1 MGRLVPADL
10 CWHENGKSFL
20 AIRELVHKRIHY
32 MCDTGALVNE
42 SHVLRIR
49 GIHMSKRTLA
59 YLLLALISSSLPV
72 SVSVARDSLP
82 VPGLVNPVTME
93 GKWTT
98 PDEWSDT
105 QRISMHVAE
114 GPESTGFLR
123 IKNDDQYLHLLVDF
137 ISDTTPAIRQTRGK
151 PVHWCYD
158 GVSVGIDE
166 HANEEKPKP
175 IGDRDDF
182 AECISRSTCL
192 LIEVRWLSGY
202 DAPLAVTPSSASIEG
217 AMSYDA
223 TNDPDSQTSH
233 AIYELAIPMQ
243 MFLSPSAIKVSVWD
257 VSRGVNMHWPAYEG
271 SWSTKYFGDLTF
283 SKQQET
289 MTHEEGN
296 MATPMEPVML
306 LAIAAVVAVLVLV
319 LLYFGRRHRVSVRSP
334 D

>member
-1 MGRLVPADL
+1 
-10 CWHENGKSFL
+10 
-20 AIRELVHKRIHY
+20 
-32 MCDTGALVNE
+32 
-42 SHVLRIR
+42 
-49 GIHMSKRTLA
+49 
-59 YLLLALISSSLPV
+59 LISSSLLV
-72 SVSVARDSLP
+72 SVSVARDSLA
-82 VPGLVNPVTME
+82 VPGLVNPVTID

-105 QRISMHVAE
+105 QRVSMHVAE

-123 IKNDDQYLHLLVDF
+123 IKNDDQYLYLLVDF
-137 ISDTTPAIRQTRGK
+137 ISDTTPAIRQTRGE

-158 GVSVGIDE
+158 GVSVGVDE

-192 LIEVRWLSGY
+192 LTEVRWLSGY
-202 DAPLAVTPSSASIEG
+202 DAPLAVTPSSALIDG

-223 TNDPDSQTSH
+223 ANDPDSQTSH

-243 MFLSPSAIKVSVWD
+243 MFLSPSAIRVSVWD

-271 SWSTKYFGDLTF
+271 SWSTKYFGDLIL

-289 MTHEEGN
+289 IVHAQG
-296 MATPMEPVML
+296 AAKAAPLAPVTL
-306 LAIAAVVAVLVLV
+306 LVIGAIVVVLALV
-319 LLYFGRRHRVSVRSP
+319 LYFGRRRRVSVARN
-334 D
+334 